1 MSGYGTFETCRPA
14 VTMSAPEGRPEVM
27 GRPANAYFGV
37 FLGVMADSCFQD
49 HCSTLR
55 SRLRS
60 ISRACKHVARMHGA
74 VLRLSRADKLRS
86 VSSVPAGLSG
96 GRHAINCVWGTPDTH
111 ANIGVNRKP
120 SRVLAC
126 AAFSRLARISYRLRP
141 NNRGNLDRT
150 AR

>member
-1 MSGYGTFETCRPA
+1 
-14 VTMSAPEGRPEVM
+14 MSAPEGRPEVM
-27 GRPANAYFGV
+27 GRPANAYLGV
-37 FLGVMADSCFQD
+37 FLGVLADSCFQD

-96 GRHAINCVWGTPDTH
+96 GRHAINYHVSGGHRTH
-111 ANIGVNRKP
+111 MLIPALTANQV
-120 SRVLAC
+120 
-126 AAFSRLARISYRLRP
+126 AFWHAQRLAGSRASVIGYGRIIEVI
-141 NNRGNLDRT
+141 
-150 AR
+150 